1 MPTDIKLSE
10 AQISKTIQSG
20 ETFGSSFGNLEKKP
34 LTNIAIPLARDSLP
48 ALKSNLTL
56 NGINKFER
64 IISGK
69 GVVRARKGFTLFILN
84 EDVDDI
90 ANIIKSLEDSGV
102 LIDRVTERAKN
113 KIKKQ
118 EGGFLGA
125 LLALW
130 AAHLVQPAIS
140 SVVKGISGRGV
151 WRTGRGHMD
160 ENF

>member
-20 ETFGSSFGNLEKKP
+20 ETFGSWFGNLEKKP
-34 LTNIAIPLARDSLP
+34 LINIAIPFARDNLP

-64 IISGK
+64 IVSG
-69 GVVRARKGFTLFILN
+69 KGFTLFILN
-84 EDVDDI
+84 EDMDDI
-90 ANIIKSLEDSGV
+90 ANIIKSLEDLGV
-102 LIDRVTERAKN
+102 LIDGVTERAKD

-118 EGGFLGA
+118 ERGFLGA

-140 SVVKGISGRGV
+140 SVVKGTSGRGV
-151 WRTGRGHMD
+151 WRTGRGYMN